1 MLSPERQS
9 ARMSKI
15 KNGGL
20 DQCGKVKALTGSAVK
35 GLTPYWHNDHT
46 LCILCM
52 KFLTIGG
59 LQVPAVQVYMPNTFD
74 QRISNILGS
83 VLLWFFS
90 VRLIMSEHDSS
101 KTTGSSF
108 IKFRGRVGLAMR
120 EETVGQV
127 SGMI

>member
-20 DQCGKVKALTGSAVK
+20 DQCGKVKVLTGSAVI

-46 LCILCM
+46 LCTLCM
-52 KFLTIGG
+52 KFLTVGG

-74 QRISNILGS
+74 QRISNILRYA
-83 VLLWFFS
+83 LLSFFS
-90 VRLIMSEHDSS
+90 VRLGPPNCE
-101 KTTGSSF
+101 
-108 IKFRGRVGLAMR
+108 
-120 EETVGQV
+120 
-127 SGMI
+127 